1 MNGKQPRFV
10 FEKEIVEWNGCWG
23 CLRRF
28 AEDTIICIWRWLL
41 LRYVYI
47 GICLMTRSKMTNTS
61 KNDKSWTC
69 KEFLQVQT
77 VIVMKDVE
85 MWAEY
90 LAESRN
96 QSYIFL
102 RVLQGF
108 IKLFYPVR
116 ATCKPLE
123 PSWVKKI
130 ATGTDLV
137 LKVLETRWNRKNIE
151 IFNTKMYGK
160 ILNDMHCQTELC
172 EFE

>member
-1 MNGKQPRFV
+1 
-10 FEKEIVEWNGCWG
+10 
-23 CLRRF
+23 
-28 AEDTIICIWRWLL
+28 
-41 LRYVYI
+41 
-47 GICLMTRSKMTNTS
+47 MTNTS

-85 MWAEY
+85 IWAEY

-151 IFNTKMYGK
+151 IFNTKIYGK

-172 EFE
+172 EFEWWNGIWEPSVYATSKQICLSIGNDLATFSTSRIK

>member
-10 FEKEIVEWNGCWG
+10 FEKEIVERNGCWG

-28 AEDTIICIWRWLL
+28 AEDIIICIRRWLL

-47 GICLMTRSKMTNTS
+47 GICLMTMSKMTNTS

-85 MWAEY
+85 IWAEY

-116 ATCKPLE
+116 DTYKPLGL
-123 PSWVKKI
+123 SWVKKI
-130 ATGTDLV
+130 AIGTDLV

-151 IFNTKMYGK
+151 TFNTKMYGK
-160 ILNDMHCQTELC
+160 LQNNTLC
-172 EFE
+172 

>member
-1 MNGKQPRFV
+1 M
-10 FEKEIVEWNGCWG
+10 I
-23 CLRRF
+23 
-28 AEDTIICIWRWLL
+28 
-41 LRYVYI
+41 
-47 GICLMTRSKMTNTS
+47 NTL

-85 MWAEY
+85 IWAEY

-116 ATCKPLE
+116 DTCKPLG

-151 IFNTKMYGK
+151 IF
-160 ILNDMHCQTELC
+160 
-172 EFE
+172 